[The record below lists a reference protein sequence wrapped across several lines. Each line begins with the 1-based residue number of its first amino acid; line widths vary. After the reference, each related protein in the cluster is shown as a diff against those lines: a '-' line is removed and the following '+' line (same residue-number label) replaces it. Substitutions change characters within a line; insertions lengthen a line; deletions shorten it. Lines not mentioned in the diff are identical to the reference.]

1 MAATLFERRSLTEK
15 GRALIAKAQ
24 SGRCVIE
31 LTKAT
36 TGAGLWSASE
46 EIQAAEALKDEKQ
59 QFSFS
64 RKEIPE
70 GNDST
75 VLLTVIISNEGLEQ
89 LYHLGEM
96 GIWANDPDD
105 GEVLY
110 AILTNSTEGQYLPS
124 DNGIGVSQI
133 IENIALEVYNAE
145 NVVIQMSGAYAEA
158 DELRALRE
166 IVRNELRGMIG
177 GTAGQMLQKMSSED
191 YVYSWVTPKS
201 WVLTKTRALFPAK
214 GAADTVYVDIN
225 DAGIYVWKN
234 DEYFK
239 LPLGADA
246 SENLQGQ
253 ITQNREDID
262 ILAGLMTD
270 VIGDIDDLEEKFQE
284 TQVTVSASGW
294 TTTTESGVSVY
305 TNEISV
311 PTMPENPDITVYP
324 GELIS
329 SNAADIEAENEA
341 CSTFFAYGRAYGE
354 TGTLRLKCWGDKPE
368 RNFKLKLVGVG

>member
-1 MAATLFERRSLTEK
+1 MAATLFERRSLTER

-24 SGRCVIE
+24 SGQCVIQ

-36 TGAGLWSASE
+36 TGAGLWDTE
-46 EIQAAEALKDEKQ
+46 EVIEAAEALKDQKQ
-59 QFSFS
+59 QFAFT

-105 GEVLY
+105 GEILY
-110 AILTNSTEGQYLPS
+110 AILVNSVEGQYLPS

-158 DELRALRE
+158 EDLRALRE
-166 IVRNELRGMIG
+166 IIRTELRGMIG
-177 GTAGQMLQKMSSED
+177 GTAGQLLQKMSSED
-191 YVYSWVTPKS
+191 FAYSWVTPKS
-201 WVLTKTRALFPAK
+201 WVLTSRRAAFPSR
-214 GAADTVYVDIN
+214 GAEDTVYVDVS
-225 DAGIYVWKN
+225 DAGIYVWKEN
-234 DEYFK
+234 AYFK

-246 SENLQGQ
+246 SENLQAQ
-253 ITQNREDID
+253 ITQNRDDID
-262 ILAGLMTD
+262 TLDGLMTD
-270 VIGDIDDLEEKFQE
+270 VVADVGDLEDKFQE
-284 TQVTVSASGW
+284 TQVTVLKTGW
-294 TTTTESGVSVY
+294 TTTTESGISVY

-311 PTMPENPDITVYP
+311 AAMPENPDITVYP

-329 SNAADIEAENEA
+329 VNAADIEAENEA
-341 CSTFFAYGRAYGE
+341 CSIFFACGRAYGY

-368 RNFKLKLVGVG
+368 ETFKLKLVGVG